1 MFREATQLLTIRTR
15 PVTQLTSIAISL
27 SILLISVSD
36 LHGSSETPGPAF
48 VDWKRG
54 VEKQRNAARE
64 ARREITGGSA
74 DAARVFELLADDSG
88 VVRDEVFDVVIKE
101 WTGDDLLA
109 LAPGLLSSHQL
120 VAESVAELFGRGRP
134 DGGVELL
141 KAAAKR
147 QRSESARALVIWAL
161 SQYEGESAEAVL
173 HDRLKGEKSWLVRA
187 ELLSA
192 LSRRDRVAVQPFLEK
207 ALREKK
213 LIPLRLAALKTL
225 YEVDPPAAFSAAVK
239 QLSEPPRDKKKI
251 WGPRLELAALE
262 VLSLTPPA
270 SLERSV
276 AATAVE
282 SCLASLEPAQG
293 RARQAR
299 YDALE
304 NITGEVLPRE
314 LVSWRAWWAT
324 KKETWEPGVPSAGER
339 SGGDGDEDGTAVVKF
354 HGLEVET
361 QRVTFLQ
368 DLSGGMSRSLSGDQ
382 GSGGPTRLDHA
393 KDELDRVLN
402 SLAGET
408 WVNVITFASTYF
420 AAHREPQLLSRAR
433 RSLIKFCRQQE
444 IPTRPGHARG
454 NVYDAL
460 AFAISSPYVDTV
472 CLVSEGA
479 PTEGKYHDYDR
490 FLWHFQRLNRWYGT
504 RVHVVLVGE
513 TGGRNRSFLEQLA
526 GGTGGSI
533 RSVSQSDSAGF
544 KGTEELRSGSA
555 NGHGGE

>member
-1 MFREATQLLTIRTR
+1 MFRVAIHLLTTR
-15 PVTQLTSIAISL
+15 VRQMTQFSSITITL
-27 SILLISVSD
+27 SILLIAVSD
-36 LHGSSETPGPAF
+36 LHASSETPGPAF

-54 VEKQRNAARE
+54 VEKQRNAARD
-64 ARREITGGSA
+64 ARRELSEGGA
-74 DAARVFELLADDSG
+74 DAARVLELLADDSG
-88 VVRDEVFDVVIKE
+88 VVRDEVFETLNKE
-101 WTGDDLLA
+101 WVGDDLLA
-109 LAPGLLSSHQL
+109 LAPGLLSSQQI

-161 SQYEGESAEAVL
+161 SQYEGESAEAIL
-173 HDRLKGEKSWLVRA
+173 RDRLKSEKSWLVRA

-192 LSRRDRVAVQPFLEK
+192 LSRRDRAAVRPFLEK
-207 ALREKK
+207 ALGEKK
-213 LIPLRLAALKTL
+213 LIPLRIAALKTL
-225 YEVDPPAAFSAAVK
+225 YEVDPPAAFSAAVE

-262 VLSLTPPA
+262 VLSLTSPT
-270 SLERSV
+270 SLEKSV
-276 AATAVE
+276 AASAVE

-304 NITGEVLPRE
+304 NISGEVLPRE
-314 LVSWRAWWAT
+314 LVSWRAWWAA
-324 KKETWEPGVPSAGER
+324 KKETWEPGVPSGGER
-339 SGGDGDEDGTAVVKF
+339 NGGDGDDDGTAVVKF

-361 QRVTFLQ
+361 DRVTFLQ

-382 GSGGPTRLDHA
+382 GSGSPTRLDHA

-420 AAHREPQLLSRAR
+420 AAHREPQLVSRAR

-460 AFAISSPYVDTV
+460 AFAVTSPYVDTI

-533 RSVSQSDSAGF
+533 RSVTQSDAAGF
-544 KGTEELRSGSA
+544 KGTDQLRSGSA
-555 NGHGGE
+555 SEYGGE